1 MREFWELKSTLLK
14 IALVQKQWPI
24 IMRKSPLRQCKEYLR
39 PFKKTLQ
46 RLNLPKDYPK
56 ERKLICTRKTLN
68 ILGDH
73 INMFL
78 LYNCKSWEL
87 KHWKKMLWRF
97 VSLFSTLDE
106 KQLYKLYRYSKTD
119 QFTKFLLTLN
129 FMSWTDRLALPTSPL
144 PSLESPQTSFW
155 MQVSTRSV
163 QRLWEAGKWPFRK
176 SRKLSR
182 GPTDPGG
189 GCFHPPRGPR
199 EASGPRG
206 RQKSPPWE
214 VLGHAHYG
222 HTHPATVQQTNCW
235 DF

>member
-1 MREFWELKSTLLK
+1 MAGCLATKLFNGPSRINLKQCFSTL
-14 IALVQKQWPI
+14 
-24 IMRKSPLRQCKEYLR
+24 CKEYLR

-119 QFTKFLLTLN
+119 QFTKFLVRIILLYFILLCFSYKYFLTASPPTIPPHFACFNIGLN
-129 FMSWTDRLALPTSPL
+129 FWGEGLNFISCL
-144 PSLESPQTSFW
+144 
-155 MQVSTRSV
+155 
-163 QRLWEAGKWPFRK
+163 
-176 SRKLSR
+176 
-182 GPTDPGG
+182 
-189 GCFHPPRGPR
+189 
-199 EASGPRG
+199 
-206 RQKSPPWE
+206 
-214 VLGHAHYG
+214 
-222 HTHPATVQQTNCW
+222 
-235 DF
+235 